1 MQIKPCSEPWYY
13 LKLLKHIL
21 ENKSTWFTFK
31 IKSEITHICK
41 IGKYF
46 RYKNININSHNYVR
60 NASFHF
66 STGLCGCS
74 TRASLG
80 ENSKFIHFRVSN
92 SHRCTSTQLVW
103 FFMPDSLSDPTDHIP
118 PGFPVHGILQARTLE
133 WAARPS
139 SRGSYPPRDEPT
151 SPAWRM
157 DSLPLSQQKSQN
169 SYTNNFSLVL
179 TIFFTI

>member
-1 MQIKPCSEPWYY
+1 MHIKPCSEPWYY

-66 STGLCGCS
+66 STGLCGYS
-74 TRASLG
+74 TGASLT
-80 ENSKFIHFRVSN
+80 KI
-92 SHRCTSTQLVW
+92 
-103 FFMPDSLSDPTDHIP
+103 
-118 PGFPVHGILQARTLE
+118 
-133 WAARPS
+133 
-139 SRGSYPPRDEPT
+139 
-151 SPAWRM
+151 
-157 DSLPLSQQKSQN
+157 
-169 SYTNNFSLVL
+169 
-179 TIFFTI
+179 